1 MGGRTVSKPAEE
13 GCLCEEENLDILL
26 AIENLEYR

>member
-1 MGGRTVSKPAEE
+1 MGGRTASKLGEE
-13 GCLCEEENLDILL
+13 VFPCEEENLDILL